1 MEIDRKLLIL
11 YGSQTGTA
19 QDVADK
25 VYREAKRRHFS
36 ARVTA
41 LDSYDI
47 SNLIQEK
54 LVIFVCSTSGQGDP
68 PDNMK
73 LFWRFILRKNLPV
86 NSLSQLSYAMLGLGD
101 SAYQKFNFVAKK
113 LYKRLQQLGADNL
126 LPVALAD
133 DQHDLGPDAVIY
145 PWLDSLWKKVLNI
158 YPLPPGREII
168 SSTIRPPSRFTATFL
183 DNTAPYPDL
192 DNYRIGKHSNTAPGQ
207 SNPFY
212 AKMTSNERVT
222 SHDHFQ
228 DVRLIRFDIS
238 NSNISY
244 SPGDVVVIMPQNS
257 LETVTEFINHMKLK
271 DDNFFHIQQQDL
283 DIELPGMLPQP
294 CSVQYLVQHYLDINS
309 VPRRSFFELLS
320 YFADNE
326 LEKEKLEEFCT
337 AEGQEE
343 LYTYC
348 NRVRRSILEVLQD
361 FPHTSAN
368 IPFEYLFDLIPV
380 LQPRSFSIA
389 SSQKMYPDE
398 IHVLMAVVTYKTKMF
413 KPRLGVCST
422 WLAGMSTGTIVPLWV
437 KKGTIAFPTDPAC
450 PVVMVGPGT
459 GCAPFR
465 SFIQERTVA
474 GTGGNTLY
482 FGCRNKDY
490 DYYCQDEWTAL
501 VDKGLLNLIT
511 AFSRDQ
517 DDKIYVQHKILESKL
532 MLWNILE
539 NGGWFYVA
547 GNAKRMPD
555 DVKDAVKQ
563 VIMECGSKSED
574 EAEQYIHKLEQCRR
588 YQAETWS

>member
-1 MEIDRKLLIL
+1 
-11 YGSQTGTA
+11 
-19 QDVADK
+19 
-25 VYREAKRRHFS
+25 
-36 ARVTA
+36 
-41 LDSYDI
+41 
-47 SNLIQEK
+47 
-54 LVIFVCSTSGQGDP
+54 
-68 PDNMK
+68 MK

-168 SSTIRPPSRFTATFL
+168 SSSIRPPSRYTATFL
-183 DNTAPYPDL
+183 DNTAPHPDL
-192 DNYRIGKHSNTAPGQ
+192 DNYRIGNHSNTAPGQ

-257 LETVTEFINHMKLK
+257 LETVTEFINHMKLQ

-368 IPFEYLFDLIPV
+368 IPFEFLFDLIPV

-422 WLAGMSTGTIVPLWV
+422 WLAGMSPGTTVPLWV

-482 FGCRNKDY
+482 FGCRNKDN

-501 VDKGLLNLIT
+501 VDKGLLNLVT

-563 VIMECGSKSED
+563 VIMDCGSKSED

>member
-1 MEIDRKLLIL
+1 
-11 YGSQTGTA
+11 
-19 QDVADK
+19 
-25 VYREAKRRHFS
+25 
-36 ARVTA
+36 
-41 LDSYDI
+41 
-47 SNLIQEK
+47 
-54 LVIFVCSTSGQGDP
+54 
-68 PDNMK
+68 
-73 LFWRFILRKNLPV
+73 
-86 NSLSQLSYAMLGLGD
+86 
-101 SAYQKFNFVAKK
+101 
-113 LYKRLQQLGADNL
+113 
-126 LPVALAD
+126 
-133 DQHDLGPDAVIY
+133 
-145 PWLDSLWKKVLNI
+145 
-158 YPLPPGREII
+158 
-168 SSTIRPPSRFTATFL
+168 
-183 DNTAPYPDL
+183 
-192 DNYRIGKHSNTAPGQ
+192 
-207 SNPFY
+207 
-212 AKMTSNERVT
+212 
-222 SHDHFQ
+222 
-228 DVRLIRFDIS
+228 
-238 NSNISY
+238 
-244 SPGDVVVIMPQNS
+244 
-257 LETVTEFINHMKLK
+257 MKLK

-283 DIELPGMLPQP
+283 DIGLPDTLPQP

-389 SSQKMYPDE
+389 SSQKMYSDE

-422 WLAGMSTGTIVPLWV
+422 WLAGMSPGTIVPLWV

-482 FGCRNKDY
+482 FGCRNKDN

-563 VIMECGSKSED
+563 VIMDCGSKSED